1 MELAEDE
8 NAAIAIQR
16 KVRNMA
22 VNSDTPVVLR
32 VDSVDQIFNA
42 PDANPF
48 AAGEGNILG
57 EAALDRLLL
66 QQQVQP
72 RRDLA
77 SIPLVVALPADQITP
92 DLEPRLAAAI
102 QSYCTA
108 RIEDNLLQIRHS
120 RLQHGVGMAI
130 VVLVVLFVAAI
141 VLLLL
146 TTVLADLPAVAQG
159 LITGGLCVFT
169 WVILWDPLEALLFD
183 WVEPTRENRV
193 FAQIQNMRVTVR
205 AQE

>member
-108 RIEDNLLQIRHS
+108 RIEDNLLHIRHS
-120 RLQHGVGMAI
+120 RLQHSVGLA
-130 VVLVVLFVAAI
+130 VAFSVALAVI
-141 VLLLL
+141 LLVLLLV
-146 TTVLADLPAVAQG
+146 TVVFTGISALAQG
-159 LITGGLCVFT
+159 MIAGGLCVFA
-169 WVILWDPLEALLFD
+169 WVILWTPLEALLKTTTKQTFS
-183 WVEPTRENRV
+183 THF
-193 FAQIQNMRVTVR
+193 FAQIQQIRLAVQ

>member
-1 MELAEDE
+1 
-8 NAAIAIQR
+8 
-16 KVRNMA
+16 MA
-22 VNSDTPVVLR
+22 VNSDEPIVLR

-77 SIPLVVALPADQITP
+77 SLPLVVALPADQITP
-92 DLEPRLAAAI
+92 DLEPQLAAAL
-102 QSYCTA
+102 QRYCAA

-120 RLQHGVGMAI
+120 RLQHGVGLA
-130 VVLVVLFVAAI
+130 VVFCVVVAVI
-141 VLLLL
+141 LLVLLLV
-146 TTVLADLPAVAQG
+146 TAVFTGLSALAQG
-159 LITGGLCVFT
+159 MIAGGLCVFA
-169 WVILWDPLEALLFD
+169 WVILWTPLEALLFD

-193 FAQIQNMRVTVR
+193 FAQIQQMRVAV
-205 AQE
+205 QPLE